1 MYRQQFQCDGIKEE
15 ARVQLRAQNRAF
27 GSAFREK
34 GGWGVLQDVGV
45 SQETTT
51 ERIC

>member
-1 MYRQQFQCDGIKEE
+1 MYRQQLQWDGIKEE
-15 ARVQLRAQNRAF
+15 SRVQLRAQNRAR
-27 GSAFREK
+27 GLAFREK

-51 ERIC
+51 GRIC